1 MYTYFLYKIK
11 IYYNTNNGDYMNID
25 YLEAFKIIPR
35 SITSLVVLFFI
46 TKLMGKKQ
54 VSELSLF
61 DYVIGISIGNFTA
74 EMVMSFDN
82 QYINGIVA
90 IITFGVISYLVSV
103 VTMKNM
109 TLRRFI
115 IGVPTVIIEDGKIS
129 LEALKKTKLDIND
142 LLEQCRTMGYFD
154 IKEISYAILEVNGKI
169 SILPKSDYQ
178 VPTLTDLNIKKDK
191 NYLSS
196 NIIIDGKLIKD
207 NLENTNKDEK
217 WLKKELKK
225 QGYSSYNNIL
235 LATLTNGNLA
245 VFEKNHKRTKKVLE

>member
-1 MYTYFLYKIK
+1 
-11 IYYNTNNGDYMNID
+11 MNID
-25 YLEAFKIIPR
+25 YLEAFSIIPR

-74 EMVMSFDN
+74 EMVMNFDY
-82 QYINGIVA
+82 QYINGIIA
-90 IITFGVISYLVSV
+90 IVSFGLVSYLVSV
-103 VTMKNM
+103 ITMKNIK
-109 TLRRFI
+109 LRRFL

-129 LEALKKTKLDIND
+129 TEALKNAKLDIND

-154 IKEISYAILEVNGKI
+154 ITEISYAILEVNGKM

-178 VPTLTDLNIKKDK
+178 VPNLIDLNIKTDK
-191 NYLSS
+191 AYLSA
-196 NIIIDGKLIKD
+196 NIIIDGILMKD
-207 NLENTNKDEK
+207 NLKNSNKDEK
-217 WLKKELKK
+217 WLNKELKK
-225 QGYSSYNNIL
+225 QGYSNYNNIL

-245 VFEKNHKRTKKVLE
+245 VFEKNHNETKKVLE

>member
-1 MYTYFLYKIK
+1 
-11 IYYNTNNGDYMNID
+11 MNIN

-46 TKLMGKKQ
+46 TKLIGKKQ

-74 EMVMSFDN
+74 EMVMSFEN
-82 QYINGIVA
+82 QYINGIIA

-154 IKEISYAILEVNGKI
+154 ITQISYAVLEVNGKI

-178 VPTLTDLNIKKDK
+178 VPTLTDLNIKTQK
-191 NYLSS
+191 NYLSA

-207 NLENTNKDEK
+207 NLENTNKDEI

-225 QGYSSYNNIL
+225 QGYSNYNNIL

-245 VFEKNHKRTKKVLE
+245 VFEKSHNKTKKVLE

>member
-1 MYTYFLYKIK
+1 
-11 IYYNTNNGDYMNID
+11 MNID

-82 QYINGIVA
+82 QYINGIIA
-90 IITFGVISYLVSV
+90 IVTFGVISYLVSV

-154 IKEISYAILEVNGKI
+154 ITEISYAILEVNGKI

-191 NYLSS
+191 NYLSA

-207 NLENTNKDEK
+207 NLENTNKDE
-217 WLKKELKK
+217 
-225 QGYSSYNNIL
+225 
-235 LATLTNGNLA
+235 NG
-245 VFEKNHKRTKKVLE
+245 

>member
-82 QYINGIVA
+82 
-90 IITFGVISYLVSV
+90 
-103 VTMKNM
+103 
-109 TLRRFI
+109 
-115 IGVPTVIIEDGKIS
+115 
-129 LEALKKTKLDIND
+129 
-142 LLEQCRTMGYFD
+142 
-154 IKEISYAILEVNGKI
+154 
-169 SILPKSDYQ
+169 
-178 VPTLTDLNIKKDK
+178 
-191 NYLSS
+191 
-196 NIIIDGKLIKD
+196 
-207 NLENTNKDEK
+207 
-217 WLKKELKK
+217 
-225 QGYSSYNNIL
+225 
-235 LATLTNGNLA
+235 
-245 VFEKNHKRTKKVLE
+245 

>member
-1 MYTYFLYKIK
+1 
-11 IYYNTNNGDYMNID
+11 MNID
-25 YLEAFKIIPR
+25 YLEAFNIIPR
-35 SITSLVVLFFI
+35 SIASLIVLFLI

-74 EMVMSFDN
+74 EMVMNFDY
-82 QYINGIVA
+82 QYINGIMA
-90 IITFGVISYLVSV
+90 IVSFGLVSYLVSII
-103 VTMKNM
+103 TMKSIK
-109 TLRRFI
+109 LRRLL

-129 LEALKKTKLDIND
+129 LEALKSTKLDIND

-154 IKEISYAILEVNGKI
+154 ITQISYAILEVNGKM

-178 VPTLTDLNIKKDK
+178 VPNLVDLNIKTDK
-191 NYLSS
+191 AYLSV
-196 NIIIDGKLIKD
+196 NIIIDGKLMNE
-207 NLENTNKDEK
+207 NLKNTNKNEE

-225 QGYSSYNNIL
+225 QGYSNYNNIL

-245 VFEKNHKRTKKVLE
+245 VFEKDHKETKKVLE

>member
-1 MYTYFLYKIK
+1 
-11 IYYNTNNGDYMNID
+11 MNID

-82 QYINGIVA
+82 QYINGIIA
-90 IITFGVISYLVSV
+90 IVTFGVISYLVSV

-154 IKEISYAILEVNGKI
+154 ITEISYAILEVNGKI

-191 NYLSS
+191 NYLSA

-207 NLENTNKDEK
+207 NLENTNKGEK